1 MTGGLVFMIEAKPH
15 CSPTIRQP
23 LAGAGCINRRFVNFI
38 SLTTR
43 LLICP
48 LRILAVLTVAICSHP
63 RAEANA
69 AERPVI
75 NAFLF
80 AGQSNMAGADAVVT
94 TPPGFEPTA
103 ADHAT
108 RLTTAPLPEGEQ
120 SPLYLPWGELRAQRS
135 KDQLVHGPEV
145 GFARALYA
153 AGWRDVAIIKVYAN
167 FSRNAPTWPWAEG
180 GSLFHPWMQFIDS
193 RLAELRAQG
202 YPIRIGGI
210 IWHQGIDD
218 AIHGPL
224 AIHYADNLRN
234 LIDLLRLRYGTSTTP
249 FVLARS
255 VNSSI
260 ARAIT
265 GNGDD
270 APMATVRRAQ
280 ITVGASVAA
289 AAWID
294 VDDLP
299 NVNTH
304 HFSAANQLVIGGRF
318 GAAFLK
324 LSQPRAP
331 VPR

>member
-1 MTGGLVFMIEAKPH
+1 M
-15 CSPTIRQP
+15 
-23 LAGAGCINRRFVNFI
+23 NFI
-38 SLTTR
+38 SISTR
-43 LLICP
+43 LLIWP
-48 LRILAVLTVAICSHP
+48 WRILVTLAAAFCSHP

-75 NAFLF
+75 NVFLL
-80 AGQSNMAGADAVVT
+80 AGQSNMAGSDAVVA

-108 RLTTAPLPEGEQ
+108 RLTTAPLPAGEQ
-120 SPLYLPWGELRAQRS
+120 SPLYLPWGELRAQRC

-167 FSRNAPTWPWAEG
+167 FSRSAPTWPWAEG
-180 GSLFHPWMQFIDS
+180 GSLFDPWMQFIDS

-202 YPIRIGGI
+202 YPIRIAGF

-224 AIHYADNLRN
+224 ANHYADNLRN
-234 LIDLLRLRYGTSTTP
+234 LIDRLRLRYGTTTTP

-265 GNGDD
+265 GNGDN

-280 ITVGASVAA
+280 VAIGDSISA

-318 GAAFLK
+318 SAAFLK

-331 VPR
+331 APR

>member
-1 MTGGLVFMIEAKPH
+1 MAWSSAPRPSVIFLP
-15 CSPTIRQP
+15 PTPTASWCWRSQ
-23 LAGAGCINRRFVNFI
+23 NRSVVNFI
-38 SLTTR
+38 SISTR
-43 LLICP
+43 LLIWP
-48 LRILAVLTVAICSHP
+48 ARILVTLTAAFCSHP

-75 NAFLF
+75 NVFLF
-80 AGQSNMAGADAVVT
+80 AGQSNMAGADAVVA
-94 TPPGFEPTA
+94 TPPGFQPTP

-108 RLTTAPLPEGEQ
+108 RLTSAPLPAGEQ
-120 SPLYLPWGELRAQRS
+120 SALYLPWGELRAQRS
-135 KDQLVHGPEV
+135 KEQLVHGPEV

-167 FSRNAPTWPWAEG
+167 FSRSAPTWPWGEG
-180 GSLFHPWMQFIDS
+180 GSLFNPWMQFIDS

-202 YPIRIGGI
+202 YPIRIAGF
-210 IWHQGIDD
+210 IWQQGIDD

-224 AIHYADNLRN
+224 ASHYADNLRN
-234 LIDLLRLRYGTSTTP
+234 LIDRLRLRYGTSTTP
-249 FVLARS
+249 FLLARS

-265 GNGDD
+265 SNGDN

-280 ITVGASVAA
+280 VAIGDSISA

-331 VPR
+331 APR